1 MDKKSWKQII
11 YKGIA
16 TCIVPVL
23 ITIIGGCLLVLP
35 IWSKYQ
41 YRIKAV
47 SGLLYQPQIITTE
60 QSYYDYDREIIR
72 PNYGDFFARMKIDSI
87 QLNEAI
93 IHGDSEA
100 ELGKGVAHYAGS
112 TLPGEGGN
120 VVLSG
125 HRETVFW
132 PLKDIQIGAEVV
144 IETSYGTYTYVVS
157 DIHIT
162 TPDDVSDVMPT
173 DEERLTFYTCY
184 PFVMWGATPERYMVI
199 CDFVGVS

>member
-1 MDKKSWKQII
+1 MLAAYLIPLI
-11 YKGIA
+11 
-16 TCIVPVL
+16 
-23 ITIIGGCLLVLP
+23 ITIIGACLVIIP
-35 IWSKYQ
+35 IWSTYQ
-41 YRIKAV
+41 YRIKAI
-47 SGLLYQPQIITTE
+47 SGLFYQPQIVTTE
-60 QSYYDYDREIIR
+60 QSYYEHEREIIR
-72 PNYGDFFARMKIDSI
+72 PAYGEFFARMKVESVELD
-87 QLNEAI
+87 EAI

-100 ELGKGVAHYAGS
+100 ELEKGVAHYAGS

-132 PLKDIQIGAEVV
+132 PLKDIQLGDEVI
-144 IETSYGTYTYVVS
+144 IETSYGTYTYVVR

-184 PFVMWGATPERYMVI
+184 PFVMWGATPERYIVI
-199 CDFVGVS
+199 CDFVEVS